1 MRRLENG
8 ATAGGDGDRPD
19 WPQTGGGDSG
29 GDDCGDEQQDGGAG
43 VVVAGA
49 KQRAEQLDSKKFVHG
64 GFRDS
69 HKVTGLQPR
78 GGAGLKAKV
87 PKRKDFG
94 DEGDEGDAV
103 HGAAMKEL
111 SLADFGCS
119 HVQDRTLRR
128 GVRGEVGTIRWCD
141 APPVKVRVCTVRGEV
156 REERCERRGWRYS
169 VVKNDRCPPR
179 EGEGGLK
186 MICPSVS
193 C

>member
-1 MRRLENG
+1 MIVRRWINFKRDDADAE
-8 ATAGGDGDRPD
+8 ADDR
-19 WPQTGGGDSG
+19 
-29 GDDCGDEQQDGGAG
+29 DDEDDEG
-43 VVVAGA
+43 
-49 KQRAEQLDSKKFVHG
+49 
-64 GFRDS
+64 RD
-69 HKVTGLQPR
+69 
-78 GGAGLKAKV
+78 
-87 PKRKDFG
+87 

-179 EGEGGLK
+179 EGEGGHHVAVNS
-186 MICPSVS
+186 SVREMCIS
-193 C
+193 